1 MSHTATH
8 PEPTRRTDSDIHQD
22 VAREFAS
29 DARVSADGIAL
40 QVERGVV
47 TLIGT
52 VESWAKLRAAEEA
65 AHRVPGVL
73 DVANELTVLPQP
85 SSSRTDTEIAHAVRQ
100 TLEWDVLVPD
110 RHLQSTIS
118 RGIVTLEGKVSSWAQ
133 RADAERAIERLTGVR
148 GVVNRIHVE
157 TRDPFDLEHARRAVA
172 HALQRHAERDAA
184 RIDLAS
190 VNGTVTV
197 MGVVH
202 SWQERDAV
210 LGAVRGM
217 RGVRAVDDHL
227 RIERMRP

>member
-1 MSHTATH
+1 MSHTTTQ
-8 PEPTRRTDSDIHQD
+8 PERIRRTDSDLQQELT
-22 VAREFAS
+22 RELAS
-29 DARVSADGIAL
+29 DARVSPNDIKIQVDGA
-40 QVERGVV
+40 VV

-52 VESWAKLRAAEEA
+52 VESWAKLRAVEEA

-73 DVANELTVLPQP
+73 DVANDLTVKPLP
-85 SSSRTDTEIAHAVRQ
+85 SSTRTDTEIAHAVRQ
-100 TLEWDVLVPD
+100 ALEWDVTVSD

-118 RGIVTLEGKVSSWAQ
+118 RGVVTLDGKASSWAQ

-148 GVVNRIHVE
+148 GVINRIHVE
-157 TRDPFDLEHARRAVA
+157 TSERFDLEDARRAVA
-172 HALQRHAERDAA
+172 NALQRHAERDAS

-190 VNGTVTV
+190 INGTVTV

-217 RGVRAVDDHL
+217 RGARAVDDHL

>member
-1 MSHTATH
+1 MSHAVTQ
-8 PEPTRRTDSDIHQD
+8 PEPPRRTDTDIQHE
-22 VAREFAS
+22 VTRELAS
-29 DARVSADGIAL
+29 DARISPNDIAI
-40 QVERGVV
+40 QVEGAVV

-73 DVANELTVLPQP
+73 DVANALTVQPLP
-85 SSSRTDTEIAHAVRQ
+85 SNARTDTEIAHAVRQ
-100 TLEWDVLVPD
+100 ALEWDALVPD
-110 RHLQSTIS
+110 RQLQSTIS
-118 RGIVTLEGKVSSWAQ
+118 RGIVTLEGKASSWAQ
-133 RADAERAIERLTGVR
+133 RADAEHAIERLTGVR
-148 GVVNRIHVE
+148 GVINRIHVE
-157 TRDPFDLEHARRAVA
+157 TRDTFDLEDARRAVA
-172 HALQRHAERDAA
+172 NALQRHAQRDAA

-210 LGAVRGM
+210 LGAVRGR

-227 RIERMRP
+227 RIERMPA

>member
-1 MSHTATH
+1 MSHTTTQ
-8 PEPTRRTDSDIHQD
+8 PERIRRTDSDIQQE
-22 VAREFAS
+22 VTRELAS
-29 DARVSADGIAL
+29 DAHVSPNDIAIHVDGA
-40 QVERGVV
+40 VV

-52 VESWAKLRAAEEA
+52 VENWAKVRAVEEA

-73 DVANELTVLPQP
+73 DVANDLKVTLP
-85 SSSRTDTEIAHAVRQ
+85 SSNRTDTEIAHAVRQ
-100 TLEWDVLVPD
+100 ALEWDVMVPD

-118 RGIVTLEGKVSSWAQ
+118 HGVVTLDGKASSWAQ

-148 GVVNRIHVE
+148 GVINRIHLE
-157 TRDPFDLEHARRAVA
+157 TSERFDLEDARRAVA
-172 HALQRHAERDAA
+172 NALQRHAERDAS
-184 RIDLAS
+184 RIDLTS
-190 VNGTVTV
+190 VNGAVTV

-217 RGVRAVDDHL
+217 RGVRAVNDHL